1 VLEEA
6 VRGVPAAPSYYAVSG
21 REQAQAW
28 QRGDLPATPLARL
41 VGYIPTQVGSGS
53 ATLRLPASPWLQY
66 AEGTVD
72 VKILVDEAM
81 QVAVLTGA
89 APATRVVTASMSVH
103 HLRPSTV
110 ESESFVARA
119 RVLNSGS
126 AFTTAEAVVEDALGR
141 AVAHVTGAYVLREL
155 SVAPGANGGF
165 PAYDEPTYA
174 TPDPHL
180 RPSPPAVPLASMSM
194 ADGARGMAAGEVEV
208 PINRLLGVRLLEFG
222 SDGAGMLAMPASPW
236 LCSLWTDVQPGV
248 IAAMMHM
255 GLGIA
260 PVAHTRADEYIGIVS
275 QELTFLTAVPADG
288 RELTAP
294 FKLVHEGDL
303 LVSSIEVL
311 DGDGNRVAMG
321 SQTSVLRERRRRTRG
336 PAAERILATVL
347 FTDIVGSTE
356 RAQELGDERWRELL
370 TAHQDVVRRKLKA
383 FGGREVKTTGDGF
396 LAAFES
402 PARAVQCA
410 RAVRDA
416 VRALGLEIRAGVH
429 TGECERIGSD
439 LAGIAVHAAARIEAA
454 AGAGEIL
461 VSSTVCDLV
470 AGSGLTFADR
480 GLHDLKGLSGQR
492 QLFAVAD

>member
-41 VGYIPTQVGSGS
+41 VGYNPTQVGSGS

-72 VKILVDEAM
+72 LKILMDEAM

-89 APATRVVTASMSVH
+89 PPATRVVTASMSIH

-110 ESESFVARA
+110 ESESFVAPA

-155 SVAPGANGGF
+155 DPAPGPGPNGGF
-165 PAYDEPTYA
+165 RTYDEPTYA

-180 RPSPPAVPLASMSM
+180 RPSPPAVPLGSMSM
-194 ADGARGMAAGEVEV
+194 VDGARGMAAGEVEV
-208 PINRLLGVRLLEFG
+208 PINRFLGVRLLEFG
-222 SDGAGMLAMPASPW
+222 SDGAGMLALPASPW

-260 PVAHTRADEYIGIVS
+260 PVAHTSADEYIGIVS

-311 DGDGNRVAMG
+311 DADGNRVAMG
-321 SQTSVLRERRRRTRG
+321 SQTSVLRERRRRTRA

-370 TAHQDVVRRKLKA
+370 TEHRTSCAGSSRPSGAERSRPPATGSSRRSTPRHGPCSA
-383 FGGREVKTTGDGF
+383 RGRSVMPYALWGSRSAPASTRASASASDRTSR
-396 LAAFES
+396 ASRSTPRPAS
-402 PARAVQCA
+402 RPRPAPARSSSRAPCA
-410 RAVRDA
+410 TSSRDRASRSP
-416 VRALGLEIRAGVH
+416 
-429 TGECERIGSD
+429 T
-439 LAGIAVHAAARIEAA
+439 AACTISR
-454 AGAGEIL
+454 
-461 VSSTVCDLV
+461 V
-470 AGSGLTFADR
+470 
-480 GLHDLKGLSGQR
+480 
-492 QLFAVAD
+492 